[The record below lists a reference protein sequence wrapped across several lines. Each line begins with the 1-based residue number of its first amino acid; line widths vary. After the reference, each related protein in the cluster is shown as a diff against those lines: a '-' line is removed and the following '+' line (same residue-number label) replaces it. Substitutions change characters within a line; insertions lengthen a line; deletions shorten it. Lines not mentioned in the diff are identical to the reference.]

1 MDISEFWRCLCN
13 IVGEQNAIF
22 YSKRFLSLDAIFHN
36 NILNYEA
43 LAFFAYSTGLNGHE
57 RINAELWSGVPSPE
71 VRTFSVVLN
80 EALAKLPRF
89 TMNGG
94 TVFRGYRT
102 EDLSAL
108 VSRYPVGEIA
118 AFPGFTSA
126 SFKQEGAF
134 GANVLF
140 IIRALTAR
148 AIWYVSANFGEFE
161 VLIPAGRTFRVLHV
175 EVRNARAVITLEEL
189 P

>member
-1 MDISEFWRCLCN
+1 MDISEFWRCLCS
-13 IVGEQNAIF
+13 IVGEKNAIV
-22 YSKRFLSLDAIFHN
+22 YSKRFLPLDGLFYN
-36 NILNYEA
+36 DLLNYEA
-43 LAFFAYSTGLNGHE
+43 LAFFAYSTGLNWHE
-57 RINAELWSGVPSPE
+57 RINAELWSGVPSLE
-71 VRTFSVVLN
+71 VRTFAAVLN

-89 TMNGG
+89 TVNEG

-102 EDLSAL
+102 KNLSSFA
-108 VSRYPVGEIA
+108 SRYPVGEIA
-118 AFPGFTSA
+118 VFPGFTSA
-126 SFKQEGAF
+126 SFKQESAF
-134 GANVLF
+134 GGNILF

-175 EVRNARAVITLEEL
+175 DVVNDRAVIALEEL

>member
-1 MDISEFWRCLCN
+1 MDISEFWRCLCK
-13 IVGEQNAIF
+13 IVDEQNAIF
-22 YSKRFLSLDAIFHN
+22 YSKRFLPLDAVFYN
-36 NILNYEA
+36 NLLNYEA
-43 LAFFAYSTGLNGHE
+43 LAFFAYSTGLNWHE
-57 RINAELWSGVPSPE
+57 RINAELWSGVTSPE
-71 VRTFSVVLN
+71 VDTFSVVLN
-80 EALAKLPRF
+80 AALAKLPRF
-89 TMNGG
+89 TMNNG

-102 EDLSAL
+102 ENLAAFI
-108 VSRYPVGEIA
+108 SRYPVGAIA

-126 SFKQEGAF
+126 SFKQESAF
-134 GANVLF
+134 GGNILF

-175 EVRNARAVITLEEL
+175 EIQNDRAVVTLEEL